1 MSKPHSMYDAI
12 VAALDKLSAPP
23 GADIA
28 ARIVGLHQMLTGE
41 ARAADDSAFTA
52 LSALKEARGLL
63 SQHAPGD
70 TLADMAR
77 SLVERHA
84 EALRQRD
91 EQVLLRGRAQQAEAD
106 ALERAGRFE
115 VRAEIAEQAL
125 RLDETARVEVMAE
138 LAQLRAE
145 VARLSAQLD
154 YASEQIQAGL
164 RRGA

>member
-1 MSKPHSMYDAI
+1 MSDSTYSKIVQTLDA
-12 VAALDKLSAPP
+12 LSAPP

-41 ARAADDSAFTA
+41 ARAADDSAA
-52 LSALKEARGLL
+52 NARAALKEARNLL

-70 TLADMAR
+70 TLPDMAR
-77 SLVERHA
+77 NLVERHA

-91 EQVLLRGRAQQAEAD
+91 EQVAARMAAQQAEAD
-106 ALERAGRFE
+106 AEERA
-115 VRAEIAEQAL
+115 AT
-125 RLDETARVEVMAE
+125 TANESDAKFLHE
-138 LAQLRAE
+138 LAAQRAE